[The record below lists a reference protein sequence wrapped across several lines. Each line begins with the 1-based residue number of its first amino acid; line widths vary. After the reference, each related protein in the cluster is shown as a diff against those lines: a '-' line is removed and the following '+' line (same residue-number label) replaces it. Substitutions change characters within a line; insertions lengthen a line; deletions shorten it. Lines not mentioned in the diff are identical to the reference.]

1 MKLGGLILVF
11 TLIIN
16 ATSSQD
22 LSVDDL
28 KQGTVFLVKF
38 GQGMAKMD
46 PSAKTNLDIIV
57 NGFEKFD
64 DLQIEVAGH
73 TDFRGDAKANQKLAK
88 LRAKIVSDYLIAQGT
103 PKKSVKTV
111 SYGGE
116 RPLSKEI
123 AEMNRRVEIT
133 VLKNSSLGRN
143 YFGVSNRSSESF
155 ETDIAEIP
163 VPSVTKDQ
171 FSDAKKL
178 ALVIGNGNY
187 TEIVKLKNPTN
198 DADLMQKTLTE
209 LGFEVYDYKNL
220 SYTQMID
227 AIKNFSYELHGV
239 DIVLFYFAGH
249 GLQFNGSNY
258 LLPVDV
264 ELKNGSMDL
273 TFEAI
278 NSNIILKVL
287 EYTNEDNLNIL
298 ILDACRNTPFLEG
311 NRSMG
316 NGLVELKPPTGS
328 VIAYATSPGSVAFDG
343 EGNNGVYTLELT
355 KQMVKPQR
363 IEDVFMNTRINVE
376 EVTNMEQSPWE
387 LFRLRG
393 IYYFNK

>member
-1 MKLGGLILVF
+1 MKSGSLFLILTFSFYAVF
-11 TLIIN
+11 
-16 ATSSQD
+16 SQD
-22 LSVDDL
+22 ININDL

-38 GQGMAKMD
+38 DQGMANID
-46 PSAKTNLDIIV
+46 PSAKVNLDVIAE
-57 NGFEKFD
+57 GFQKFD
-64 DLQIEVAGH
+64 DLEIEVAGH
-73 TDFRGDAKANQKLAK
+73 TDFQGNAKANQKLAK
-88 LRAKIVSDYLIAQGT
+88 LRAQLVSDYLKSKGT
-103 PKKSVKTV
+103 PKKSIKIV
-111 SYGGE
+111 SYGGSK
-116 RPLSKEI
+116 PLSEEI
-123 AEMNRRVEIT
+123 GEMNRRVEIT
-133 VLKNSSLGRN
+133 ILKNSSLGRN
-143 YFGVSNRSSESF
+143 YFGVSNRSSDSF
-155 ETDIAEIP
+155 ESEIADIP
-163 VPSVTKDQ
+163 TQSVTADQ
-171 FSDAKKL
+171 FSNVKKV
-178 ALVIGNGNY
+178 ALVIGNSDY
-187 TEIVKLKNPTN
+187 TTITKLKNPTN
-198 DADLMQKTLTE
+198 DADLMEKTLAD

-220 SYTQMID
+220 SYAQMID

-249 GLQFNGSNY
+249 GLQFNGANY
-258 LLPVDV
+258 LLPIDV

-298 ILDACRNTPFLEG
+298 ILDACRNTPFLDG

-328 VIAYATSPGSVAFDG
+328 VIAYATSPGAIAFDG
-343 EGNNGVYTLELT
+343 DGNNGVYTLELT

-376 EVTNMEQSPWE
+376 QVTNMEQSPWE

-393 IYYFNK
+393 VYYFNK